1 MFSCCTT
8 CSSISQGLS
17 TRLFSF
23 LAVKVPM
30 LMVPGSNVAS
40 SKSDACS
47 KLGISL
53 PSLAWS
59 HPSNSSKAL
68 TASANTRYPFDL
80 SMFGWLS
87 YPFDLSIFGWL
98 SSCRK
103 NDGLLFVQGLLL
115 SVNCPKQNADGQCQH
130 PVPFRRLNIWVAIKV
145 PEK

>member
-1 MFSCCTT
+1 MLHNLLQHFSGLVDATLFVF
-8 CSSISQGLS
+8 SRQGAHAHG
-17 TRLFSF
+17 TRVKCRIEQVRRLFE
-23 LAVKVPM
+23 V
-30 LMVPGSNVAS
+30 G
-40 SKSDACS
+40 
-47 KLGISL
+47 LGISL

-103 NDGLLFVQGLLL
+103 NDGLLFVQALVL